1 VLAYGQTST
10 GKTFSMTGTPTSP
23 GIIPLAIHQC
33 FQCLEKNREYLIRVS
48 YLEVYKEQI
57 RDLLADGASQIRL
70 FDHREQGLI
79 IKGLREE
86 VVTCPKQIFEILAQ
100 GEKRR
105 KIGATNMNQHSSRSH
120 VMVRLWIES
129 RAVGTSGS
137 NGGKRSSTTTT
148 LTPANNNSKGGTP
161 VRVSSL
167 SLVDLAGSESVK
179 LHGSDEARRQE
190 GHYINKSLM
199 ALGKVVYALSEQ
211 GKQKDNKI
219 NNSPQHIPYRD
230 SKLTRLLQPSLSGN
244 AQMVLICCISPLA
257 THLEESHNTFKFA
270 ARAKKVPQKA
280 TIQESMDEKTLLQT
294 YREEIEALKQ
304 QLRDAKKQQE
314 ALLEKQQGHLP
325 VAEDPVDDDMDDEV
339 EELQLA
345 IRNMEHLILKSKT
358 ATPSPGSVSRSFSDD
373 ELMDSSEE
381 DNDDDDEAA
390 LLALMTETQKSS
402 GATSLPGPGAQASPT
417 RTSGL
422 GADDTSSD
430 MYAELHRI
438 QGLLGSVLKKRSR
451 GQKIS
456 SNSNGNAKPNPKNIA
471 EVNKLRAQLEEQ
483 EVASSLRKAD
493 AAFLTKQ
500 LEEKDGL
507 LAEVAKILDQVEQRQ
522 IELEA
527 ENADLK
533 KQILALKQ
541 GTTYSPINRL
551 RNGMIEM

>member
-1 VLAYGQTST
+1 
-10 GKTFSMTGTPTSP
+10 MTGTPTSP

-33 FQCLEKNREYLIRVS
+33 FQCLEKEREYLIRIS

-129 RAVGTSGS
+129 RSVEAGQGR
-137 NGGKRSSTTTT
+137 RS
-148 LTPANNNSKGGTP
+148 NNNSTTFAKGPNGGGKGGTP

-179 LHGSDEARRQE
+179 LHGANEARRQE

-199 ALGKVVYALSEQ
+199 ALGKVVYALSERS
-211 GKQKDNKI
+211 KQDGSKT
-219 NNSPQHIPYRD
+219 SSAPQHIPYRD

-257 THLEESHNTFKFA
+257 THIEESHNTFKFA
-270 ARAKKVPQKA
+270 ARAKKVQQKA
-280 TIQESMDEKTLLQT
+280 TIQESVDEKTLLQT
-294 YREEIEALKQ
+294 YREEIEALRQ
-304 QLRDAKKQQE
+304 QLLDAKKQQE
-314 ALLEKQQGHLP
+314 TLLQAQQQE
-325 VAEDPVDDDMDDEV
+325 VSVTEEEDIDDEV
-339 EELQLA
+339 EELKLA
-345 IRNMEHLILKSKT
+345 IRKMEHLIVKSK
-358 ATPSPGSVSRSFSDD
+358 APSPAAPIVKTMSED
-373 ELMDSSEE
+373 EFIDAVIG
-381 DNDDDDEAA
+381 DDDDDDNEDDEEA

-402 GATSLPGPGAQASPT
+402 GATQSPMSQSQPVTPT
-417 RTSGL
+417 RGMPS
-422 GADDTSSD
+422 AKEDTSAD
-430 MYAELHRI
+430 MHTELHRI

-451 GQKIS
+451 GPKSPNKAEINGVAPPGTSIQR
-456 SNSNGNAKPNPKNIA
+456 NS
-471 EVNKLRAQLEEQ
+471 EVNQLRAQLEEQ

-493 AAFLTKQ
+493 ASFLQKQ
-500 LEEKDGL
+500 LEEKDNL
-507 LAEVAKILDQVEQRQ
+507 LAEISKVLEQVETRQ
-522 IELEA
+522 LQLEA
-527 ENADLK
+527 ENASLK
-533 KQILALKQ
+533 KQLALYHARGETPTIK
-541 GTTYSPINRL
+541 SS
-551 RNGMIEM
+551 NGQIEV